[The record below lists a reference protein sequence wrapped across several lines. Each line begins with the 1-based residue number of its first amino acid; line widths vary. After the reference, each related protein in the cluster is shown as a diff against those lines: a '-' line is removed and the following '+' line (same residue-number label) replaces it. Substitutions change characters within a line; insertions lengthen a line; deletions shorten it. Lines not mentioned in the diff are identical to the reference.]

1 MSTNKYKWLTLG
13 LTTIVISGCSVG
25 NRTNLNL
32 GIADAFQKSKSYL
45 HKKKLAYQAPATG
58 TNFGYATPVAS
69 SPVASSFPTH
79 ASPVTVV
86 PVESAPS
93 SSCGCGCSNGSCGSS
108 VPTPVTEF
116 YMPTN
121 TSTILSEEVV
131 NPPVEFDSGQPL
143 PAALPLEESQGEPE
157 LENPLPAE
165 IEVPDTPVTPSIDIA
180 PTEEEGIIETLDSAA
195 IDLEEDF
202 ISTPEKDEASI
213 LDTASKPLKI
223 QTPTSAGES
232 VVEQRS
238 KMLTLTARPVQSN
251 QKPEHIN
258 DQSQKVEMRQVTHKR
273 HFRHQNALRP
283 LHRKFRSEAL
293 EHTAE
298 APGPLKF
305 KGLPVM
311 PHEASQ
317 RKTSDANT
325 GAPPLNQSSNLKA
338 LDQSTFKVQRLPS
351 PPKKI
356 ESETDE
362 GSVIKTARLPIL
374 KAEST
379 SSAAIGSLRNFTNVR
394 DLDPGFDKGYYA
406 RKKAET
412 ASLKGVQVIADE
424 ASESSDDLLIR

>member
-69 SPVASSFPTH
+69 SPVVSSFPTH

-232 VVEQRS
+232 VVELS
-238 KMLTLTARPVQSN
+238 LIHISEPTRP
-251 QKPEHIN
+251 
-258 DQSQKVEMRQVTHKR
+258 
-273 HFRHQNALRP
+273 
-283 LHRKFRSEAL
+283 
-293 EHTAE
+293 
-298 APGPLKF
+298 
-305 KGLPVM
+305 
-311 PHEASQ
+311 
-317 RKTSDANT
+317 
-325 GAPPLNQSSNLKA
+325 
-338 LDQSTFKVQRLPS
+338 
-351 PPKKI
+351 
-356 ESETDE
+356 
-362 GSVIKTARLPIL
+362 
-374 KAEST
+374 
-379 SSAAIGSLRNFTNVR
+379 
-394 DLDPGFDKGYYA
+394 Y
-406 RKKAET
+406 
-412 ASLKGVQVIADE
+412 
-424 ASESSDDLLIR
+424 